1 MKKSFAVFL
10 LSCLA
15 VASVQARTWTSADG
29 AKTFSGE
36 LKSYNAETGMV
47 TVTVNGRPLE
57 FPQDKLS
64 AADVAFLKESAA
76 GAPSATSTSSTSP
89 GTAPASTAMAEKM
102 AKVKLS
108 RLDGKRYKRAELE
121 KTPEYYILYYSAS
134 W

>member
-1 MKKSFAVFL
+1 MKKSFAAFL

-29 AKTFSGE
+29 TKTFSGE

-47 TVTVNGRPLE
+47 TVTVNGRALE

-64 AADVAFLKESAA
+64 AADVAFLKENAA
-76 GAPSATSTSSTSP
+76 GAPSASSTSTSP
-89 GTAPASTAMAEKM
+89 GTAPASTAMAERM

-121 KTPEYYILYYSAS
+121 KTPDYYILYYSAS